1 MPFETIADFVANK
14 RRGRVFNKW
23 TENNGATLLAL
34 LRAYFDSYNASYDP
48 VDHLNVDTILN
59 VTEERNRPGKLSKLR
74 QIEDIDSR
82 LAYHLGELK
91 SRKFD
96 FRPLGD
102 ALGEW
107 DASPERKAQLG
118 VGTFIEGGTLL
129 PAFDALLDD
138 VFVPYYTAT
147 KAALESSGAPPPE
160 AAASG
165 ATSSTTPVPEPAA
178 VAAAPVEAAVATPA
192 PVEP

>member
-23 TENNGATLLAL
+23 TEYNGATLIAL

-96 FRPLGD
+96 FRP
-102 ALGEW
+102 ALGRSLRV
-107 DASPERKAQLG
+107 ALSCP
-118 VGTFIEGGTLL
+118 LL
-129 PAFDALLDD
+129 MRFSTTSLCR
-138 VFVPYYTAT
+138 TT
-147 KAALESSGAPPPE
+147 RRRRPPSR
-160 AAASG
+160 AAARPLPRLPRR
-165 ATSSTTPVPEPAA
+165 ARRHRPRPCQNPPLVPRLPWTPR
-178 VAAAPVEAAVATPA
+178 
-192 PVEP
+192 